1 MSGGSAVVRMRGSV
15 QAAAAIAALN
25 GAIPDGGWQQLTV
38 RAAETAEQR
47 SSRITAISGRQSGG
61 AMGPG
66 LAPPS
71 PGMPPTG
78 AAVSCALPPAGPGGA
93 VSAALRR
100 VQSSRGAGGSQGSM
114 HCYTGGVVGARHSAD
129 CSSDWVR
136 DNSLSSQRSSM
147 EVGGRHAA
155 ATVFNNRCSSD
166 SGSGG
171 EGSGSEELATGEAG
185 ASGAGAAGAA
195 GVAASGGSGG
205 GPSSVEAQRM
215 LLEAVLALVGQVEV
229 GQISVVSEQQRLAR
243 RGGMAGVVHVLA
255 PVLSPACQMPTRRA
269 DAYPSAARPSP
280 HPVAHVMPPPCR
292 PQCVQPWRMPW
303 QPPRAALRTRPTK
316 PTTMQGG

>member
-1 MSGGSAVVRMRGSV
+1 
-15 QAAAAIAALN
+15 
-25 GAIPDGGWQQLTV
+25 V

-243 RGGMAGVVHVLA
+243 RGGMAGVLHVLT
-255 PVLSPACQMPTRRA
+255 PGLPPACQPACPPRRRLSQRCS
-269 DAYPSAARPSP
+269 PLTPPGCPCHAATLQ
-280 HPVAHVMPPPCR
+280 AAM
-292 PQCVQPWRMPW
+292 
-303 QPPRAALRTRPTK
+303 RAALENALAAAKSGAEDPPHQANNDAGRVSGSASAVGPWR
-316 PTTMQGG
+316 QAS